1 MSQTRHIFCD
11 RRTWEISLMQDAR
24 DKNIGL
30 TKTDLAELRKIILKD
45 YRVDLNDQELERLG
59 FSLLKI
65 TRLALAAFN
74 RAEDKR
80 AITTTS

>member
-1 MSQTRHIFCD
+1 
-11 RRTWEISLMQDAR
+11 MQDAR